1 VEIINYSSAG
11 EEEKVNAYELKK
23 KYEDLWLS
31 VADSVTA
38 DMLMYSKTVAHNAA
52 FYACSEYHK
61 IASRKEIVVAGKTSN
76 NTRSPKRAKPRIG
89 RA

>member
-1 VEIINYSSAG
+1 MKAST
-11 EEEKVNAYELKK
+11 LKK

-38 DMLMYSKTVAHNAA
+38 DMRMYAETVAHNAA

-61 IASRKEIVVAGKTSN
+61 IASRKNNIVAGKTSYN
-76 NTRSPKRAKPRIG
+76 KPSAKRRKAAASHVG
-89 RA
+89 